1 MLTRSKLKYLPF
13 PLFALLGVSPILMAV
28 GAGLIGEFMGYE
40 MHEGGPPPQSE
51 LHATLLHIGVA
62 GWYFMITFPAAV
74 ALSLGWLGVLAVMNR
89 RARRNE
95 TE

>member
-1 MLTRSKLKYLPF
+1 MLSRSKLKHLPF
-13 PLFALLGVSPILMAV
+13 LLFALLGFSPILLAMA
-28 GAGLIGEFMGYE
+28 AGLAGELMGYE

-51 LHATLLHIGVA
+51 LHATLLRIGVA
-62 GWYFMITFPAAV
+62 GWYFMITVPAAV
-74 ALSLGWLGVLAVMNR
+74 ALSLGWLGVLAVIHH